1 VAREREKCGEKDR
14 EIKWGREREGKR
26 GKRVRGG
33 AMGERERERCC
44 LSRNVCVFLVP
55 NHTCMCS

>member
-1 VAREREKCGEKDR
+1 MAREREKCGEKDR

-33 AMGERERERCC
+33 AMGEREM
-44 LSRNVCVFLVP
+44 LS
-55 NHTCMCS
+55 